1 MRWWWLLI
9 LLWAAPAGAPAAA
22 QMGAQGVRELG
33 LITELSQTRIDINT
47 TFKGTE
53 LLVFGAIQY
62 PGGRVPD
69 EAPDVAIVVRGPAEP
84 VTVRKK
90 DRVAGIWMN
99 TDAVRFESVPGFYAV
114 ATTRPISDL
123 ADDRVMAIYE
133 LGVESLQLSPASG
146 EDEAVRAEFERGLIA
161 AKRRAGLFAEDAA
174 GVTVT
179 GAVLYQARLQL
190 PSAVPVGDY
199 AAEIFLI
206 EGGRVVASAT
216 VPIEIGKSGF
226 ERWVYV
232 MAQENS
238 LVYGIVAV
246 FAALAA
252 GGVASLV
259 TRRR

>member
-1 MRWWWLLI
+1 MKRLALLF
-9 LLWAAPAGAPAAA
+9 LFFAAPV
-22 QMGAQGVRELG
+22 MAQGRGSRDLG

-69 EAPDVAIVVRGPAEP
+69 VAPDVAIVVRGPVEP

-133 LGVESLQLSPASG
+133 LGVSSLQLSPASG
-146 EDEAVRAEFERGLIA
+146 ESEAVRAEFEQGLIA
-161 AKRRAGLFAEDAA
+161 AKRRSGLFAEDPA

-206 EGGRVVASAT
+206 QSGRVVASAT
-216 VPIEIGKSGF
+216 IPIEIGKSGF
-226 ERWVYV
+226 ERWIYV

-238 LVYGIVAV
+238 LSYGIAAV
-246 FAALAA
+246 LAALAA
-252 GGVASLV
+252 GGIASLA

>member
-1 MRWWWLLI
+1 MIRLLLPA
-9 LLWAAPAGAPAAA
+9 LLLATPAFA
-22 QMGAQGVRELG
+22 QTSNRDLG

-114 ATTRPISDL
+114 ATTRPIAEL
-123 ADDRVMAIYE
+123 ADDRVTAIYE
-133 LGVESLQLSPASG
+133 LGVSSLQLSPASG
-146 EDEAVRAEFERGLIA
+146 EDESIRAEFERGLIA
-161 AKRRAGLFAEDAA
+161 AKRRSGLFAEDPA

-206 EGGRVVASAT
+206 QQGRVVASAT

-238 LVYGIVAV
+238 LLYGIAAV
-246 FAALAA
+246 LAALAA
-252 GGVASLV
+252 GGIAAFA

>member
-1 MRWWWLLI
+1 MRLLLI
-9 LLWAAPAGAPAAA
+9 LWLCMAVPAAA
-22 QMGAQGVRELG
+22 QRPQPVRELG
-33 LITELSQTRIDINT
+33 LITELSQARIDINT
-47 TFKGTE
+47 TFKGAE

-62 PGGRVPD
+62 PGGRIPD
-69 EAPDVAIVVRGPAEP
+69 VAPDMAIVVRGPAEP

-90 DRVAGIWMN
+90 DRVAGIWLN

-133 LGVESLQLSPASG
+133 LGVGSLQLSPASG
-146 EDEAVRAEFERGLIA
+146 ENEAERAVFERGLIA
-161 AKRRAGLFAEDAA
+161 AKRRAGLFAEDPD
-174 GVTVT
+174 GVQVT
-179 GAVLYQARLQL
+179 GQVLYQARLQL

-199 AAEIFLI
+199 TAEIFLI
-206 EGGRVVASAT
+206 DDGRVVASAT

-238 LVYGIVAV
+238 LAYGFAAV
-246 FAALAA
+246 LAALAA
-252 GGVASLV
+252 GGLASLV